1 MNRQNIYYRM
11 KDGNIICNGELE
23 DAWEAYQAAEEAQKV
38 LDQQIL
44 ADYETGGGH

>member
-23 DAWEAYQAAEEAQKV
+23 DAFYYTHGYRRSQNEPEFLRFLLEKS
-38 LDQQIL
+38 L
-44 ADYETGGGH
+44 